1 MVAFLPPCYVE
12 VVVREGGPSL
22 VDLIQESSWDVVLSD
37 LWTAAREPAGDLLQT
52 LEGLGKENRAGLGA
66 LRTRPLLAK
75 GKFFTSSAA
84 LSAKLFTAGAAAE
97 EGFAAALLPRQ

>member
-1 MVAFLPPCYVE
+1 MPCKI
-12 VVVREGGPSL
+12 RDSC
-22 VDLIQESSWDVVLSD
+22 LS
-37 LWTAAREPAGDLLQT
+37 
-52 LEGLGKENRAGLGA
+52 A

-84 LSAKLFTAGAAAE
+84 LSAKLCTAGAAAE

>member
-1 MVAFLPPCYVE
+1 MTRQRQQPNSPH
-12 VVVREGGPSL
+12 
-22 VDLIQESSWDVVLSD
+22 LS
-37 LWTAAREPAGDLLQT
+37 
-52 LEGLGKENRAGLGA
+52 
-66 LRTRPLLAK
+66 K

>member
-1 MVAFLPPCYVE
+1 MLF
-12 VVVREGGPSL
+12 S
-22 VDLIQESSWDVVLSD
+22 
-37 LWTAAREPAGDLLQT
+37 QT
-52 LEGLGKENRAGLGA
+52 FGQPLENRPVIGA

>member
-1 MVAFLPPCYVE
+1 MPCKI
-12 VVVREGGPSL
+12 RDSC
-22 VDLIQESSWDVVLSD
+22 LS
-37 LWTAAREPAGDLLQT
+37 
-52 LEGLGKENRAGLGA
+52 A
-66 LRTRPLLAK
+66 LRTRPLLAE

>member
-1 MVAFLPPCYVE
+1 MLFSQTFGQPLENRPVIYCK
-12 VVVREGGPSL
+12 PSK
-22 VDLIQESSWDVVLSD
+22 
-37 LWTAAREPAGDLLQT
+37 
-52 LEGLGKENRAGLGA
+52 GLGKENRAGLGA